1 MFVRNREELDFLKGE
16 EQIIQRVGESRQ
28 HALVGDVGVVVAVVV
43 VQLLPHL
50 LQRAGVIELLMRV
63 VYTLRD
69 PTLGREELGLLGLQV
84 VDRVGNAL
92 LRLDLLND
100 RVQIV
105 EGFDLRLG
113 REERRPQHHHGASGS
128 GRPRPAECSL
138 RRCTL
143 HSGRN

>member
-1 MFVRNREELDFLKGE
+1 MFVRNRGELDFLKGE

-28 HALVGDVGVVVAVVV
+28 HALVGDVGVIVAVVV

-63 VYTLRD
+63 IYTLRD
-69 PTLGREELGLLGLQV
+69 PTLEKEDSARLGLQV

-92 LRLDLLND
+92 LGLDLLDD
-100 RVQIV
+100 RVQVV
-105 EGFDLRLG
+105 EGFDLQFG
-113 REERRPQHHHGASGS
+113 REKRLPQHRHGASGS
-128 GRPRPAECSL
+128 CRPRPAECSL
-138 RRCTL
+138 QRCTL

>member
-1 MFVRNREELDFLKGE
+1 MFVRNRGELDFLKGE

-63 VYTLRD
+63 IYTLRD
-69 PTLGREELGLLGLQV
+69 PTLEKEDSARLGLQV
-84 VDRVGNAL
+84 VDLVGNAL
-92 LRLDLLND
+92 LGLDLLDD
-100 RVQIV
+100 RVQVV
-105 EGFDLRLG
+105 EGFDLQFG
-113 REERRPQHHHGASGS
+113 REKRLPQHRHGASGS
-128 GRPRPAECSL
+128 CRPRPAECSL
-138 RRCTL
+138 QRCTL

>member
-1 MFVRNREELDFLKGE
+1 MFVRNRGELDFLKGE

-63 VYTLRD
+63 IYTLRD
-69 PTLGREELGLLGLQV
+69 PTLEKEDSARLGLQV

-92 LRLDLLND
+92 LGLDLLDD
-100 RVQIV
+100 RVQVV
-105 EGFDLRLG
+105 EGFDLQFG
-113 REERRPQHHHGASGS
+113 REKRLPQHRHGASGS

-138 RRCTL
+138 QRCTL
-143 HSGRN
+143 RSERN